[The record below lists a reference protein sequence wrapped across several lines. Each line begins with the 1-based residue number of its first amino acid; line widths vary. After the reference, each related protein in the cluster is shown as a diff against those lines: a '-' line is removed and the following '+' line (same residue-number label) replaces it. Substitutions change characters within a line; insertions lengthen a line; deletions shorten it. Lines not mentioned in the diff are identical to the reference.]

1 MRKLRSPVDAARR
14 DVVASAV
21 DVAPAAAGAART
33 ARAPRAGAR
42 RRREILLVWVFLLPS
57 LAVFLLYRV
66 LPLAW
71 NGMLSFQKFS
81 IFAPS
86 AWIGFDH
93 YREMVDDPVFWT
105 SLVNTLWFMASAP
118 VGIVLALAISLMV
131 NTGIRG
137 RDVYRTIVFLSYP
150 LMTVAVGIIWRWM
163 YDEKVGLFNFILRSL
178 HLIDQPLPFLQ
189 SFELVLPS
197 VLLANVWQILGFY
210 MIILLA
216 GLQSIPQNLY
226 EAAAIDGA
234 SRWRQFTRITL
245 PLLRPSLFL
254 AFVIGIMTS
263 FTSFDLVYV
272 MTQGGPSHRSE
283 ILMTYIYKAAFE
295 LSRIDYAAA
304 LTVVQFVLLVT
315 LTWLGNRLAGGDAGA
330 VKTG

>member
-1 MRKLRSPVDAARR
+1 MATAIDI
-14 DVVASAV
+14 
-21 DVAPAAAGAART
+21 AAAPDKSSGA
-33 ARAPRAGAR
+33 ARAPRAGTR
-42 RRREILLVWVFLLPS
+42 RRREILLVWMFLLPS
-57 LAVFLLYRV
+57 LAVFFLYRI
-66 LPLAW
+66 LPLLW
-71 NGMLSFQKFS
+71 NGVLSLQQFS
-81 IFAPS
+81 LFAPS
-86 AWIGFDH
+86 QWIGLDH
-93 YREMVDDPVFWT
+93 YREMADDPVFWT
-105 SLVNTLWFMASAP
+105 SLGNTLWFMASAP

-137 RDVYRTIVFLSYP
+137 RDIYRTIVFLSYP

-178 HLIDQPLPFLQ
+178 GVIDAPLPFLQ
-189 SFELVLPS
+189 SFELALPS

-216 GLQSIPQNLY
+216 GLQGIPQNLY

-234 SRWRQFTRITL
+234 SPARQFFRITL

-272 MTQGGPSHRSE
+272 MTQGGPSHRTE
-283 ILMTYIYKAAFE
+283 ILVTYIYKAAFE

-315 LTWLGNRLAGGDAGA
+315 LTWFGNRLAGGDAGA
-330 VKTG
+330 VESGS

>member
-1 MRKLRSPVDAARR
+1 MDTAADTAPVQGSQAQAARI
-14 DVVASAV
+14 VARQ
-21 DVAPAAAGAART
+21 PRT
-33 ARAPRAGAR
+33 GAR
-42 RRREILLVWVFLLPS
+42 RRRELLLVWVFLLPS
-57 LAVFLLYRV
+57 LAVFFLYRI
-66 LPLAW
+66 LPLVW
-71 NGMLSFQKFS
+71 NAVLSVQQFS
-81 IFAPS
+81 LFAPS
-86 AWIGFDH
+86 QWIGIDH

-105 SLVNTLWFMASAP
+105 SLRNTLLFMASAP
-118 VGIVLALAISLMV
+118 VGILLALAISLIV
-131 NTGIRG
+131 NAGIRG

-163 YDEKVGLFNFILRSL
+163 YDEKVGLFNYLLLSL
-178 HLIDQPLPFLQ
+178 HLIDAPLPFLQ
-189 SFELVLPS
+189 SFELALPS
-197 VLLANVWQILGFY
+197 VLVANVWQILGFY

-216 GLQSIPQNLY
+216 GLQGIPQNLY
-226 EAAAIDGA
+226 EAASIDGA
-234 SRWRQFTRITL
+234 SPRQQFFRITL

-283 ILMTYIYKAAFE
+283 LLITYIYKAAFE

-304 LTVVQFVLLVT
+304 LTIVQFALLVT

-330 VKTG
+330 VDR

>member
-1 MRKLRSPVDAARR
+1 MDTAADTAPVQGSQAQAARI
-14 DVVASAV
+14 VARQ
-21 DVAPAAAGAART
+21 PRT
-33 ARAPRAGAR
+33 GAR
-42 RRREILLVWVFLLPS
+42 RRRELLLVWVFLLPS
-57 LAVFLLYRV
+57 LAVFFLYRI
-66 LPLAW
+66 LPLVW
-71 NGMLSFQKFS
+71 NAVLSVQQFS
-81 IFAPS
+81 LFAPS
-86 AWIGFDH
+86 QWIGIDH

-105 SLVNTLWFMASAP
+105 SLRNTLLFMASAP
-118 VGIVLALAISLMV
+118 VGILLALAISLIV
-131 NTGIRG
+131 NAGIRG

-163 YDEKVGLFNFILRSL
+163 YDEKVGLFNYVLRSL
-178 HLIDQPLPFLQ
+178 HLIDTPLPFLQ
-189 SFELVLPS
+189 SFELALPS
-197 VLLANVWQILGFY
+197 VLIANVWQILGFY

-216 GLQSIPQNLY
+216 GLQGIPQNLY
-226 EAAAIDGA
+226 EAASIDGA
-234 SRWRQFTRITL
+234 SPRQQFFRITL

-283 ILMTYIYKAAFE
+283 LLITYIYKAAFE

-304 LTVVQFVLLVT
+304 LTIVQFALLVT

-330 VKTG
+330 VDR

>member
-1 MRKLRSPVDAARR
+1 M
-14 DVVASAV
+14 ASAV
-21 DVAPAAAGAART
+21 DIAAAREAPHAVRRP

-42 RRREILLVWVFLLPS
+42 RRRELLLVWAFLLPS
-57 LAVFLLYRV
+57 LAVFLLYRI

-71 NGMLSFQKFS
+71 NGMLSVQKFS
-81 IFAPS
+81 IFAPPE
-86 AWIGFDH
+86 WIGSDH
-93 YREMVDDPVFWT
+93 YREMASDPVFWT

-131 NTGIRG
+131 NTRIRG
-137 RDVYRTIVFLSYP
+137 RDIYRTIVFLSYP

-178 HLIDQPLPFLQ
+178 GLIDQPLPFLQ
-189 SFELVLPS
+189 SFELALPS

-216 GLQSIPQNLY
+216 GLQTIPQNLY

-234 SRWRQFTRITL
+234 SARRQFFRITL

-283 ILMTYIYKAAFE
+283 LLITYIYKAAFE

-315 LTWLGNRLAGGDAGA
+315 LTWLGNRLAGGDAGSVA
-330 VKTG
+330 QG

>member
-1 MRKLRSPVDAARR
+1 MDIAAARE
-14 DVVASAV
+14 APHAV
-21 DVAPAAAGAART
+21 RQRART
-33 ARAPRAGAR
+33 PRVGAR
-42 RRREILLVWVFLLPS
+42 RRREILLVWAFLLPS
-57 LAVFLLYRV
+57 LAVFLLYRI

-71 NGMLSFQKFS
+71 NGMLSLQKFS
-81 IFAPS
+81 IFAPPE
-86 AWIGFDH
+86 WIGIDH
-93 YREMVDDPVFWT
+93 YREMAGDPVFWT

-131 NTGIRG
+131 NTRIRG
-137 RDVYRTIVFLSYP
+137 RDIYRTIVFLSYP

-178 HLIDQPLPFLQ
+178 GLIDQPLPFLQ
-189 SFELVLPS
+189 SFELALPS

-216 GLQSIPQNLY
+216 GLQTIPQNLY

-234 SRWRQFTRITL
+234 SARRQFFRITL

-283 ILMTYIYKAAFE
+283 LLITYIYKAAFE

-315 LTWLGNRLAGGDAGA
+315 LTWLGNRLAGGDAGSVA
-330 VKTG
+330 QG